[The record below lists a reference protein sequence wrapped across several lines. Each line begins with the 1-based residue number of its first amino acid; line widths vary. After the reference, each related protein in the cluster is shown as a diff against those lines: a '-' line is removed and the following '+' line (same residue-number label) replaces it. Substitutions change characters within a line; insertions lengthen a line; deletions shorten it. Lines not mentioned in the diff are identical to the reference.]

1 MRRFFGLDLLDN
13 RYPSL
18 HGLRFLAILTVVQY
32 HVTSI
37 LVIER
42 HMPLDAEWTTWSLRV
57 FFGMDLF
64 FVLSGFLIG
73 SILLHSLS
81 KTGVRGIGRFYLRRI
96 FRTFPLYYLVLTTLV
111 LIGPMGP
118 GQWKN
123 LWSEYTYL
131 SNFTPLAPGQI
142 VMVWGWSLSLE
153 EQFYLVVPLLF
164 LLLQRLRT
172 DRARIGVL
180 LVLFLSALAFRLW
193 VYFRFG
199 PWDYP
204 VLRGALYFRTP
215 TRFDTLVAGILL
227 AYVHHRWKEELDAWM
242 AVPRHRAAIGVGA
255 LTCLW
260 LLLEPGMFGEE
271 HSNLVHV
278 FLWGTVTSVMYFG
291 VGLLLLHPSREGD
304 EPTFVHRALGA
315 PVFRSLAT
323 LGYGVYLVHIPLC
336 DHFVVPLASTLYARG
351 VAPSAVWAISVVTL
365 MIVTLAVAYVLHLF
379 VEKPSL
385 RVRDLVAG

>member
-1 MRRFFGLDLLDN
+1 VTRFFGLDLLDN
-13 RYPSL
+13 RYPPL
-18 HGLRFLAILTVVQY
+18 HGLRFLAILSVVQF

-42 HMPLDAEWTTWSLRV
+42 RMPLDPEWTAWSLRI

-73 SILLHSLS
+73 SILLHSLA
-81 KTGVRGIGRFYLRRI
+81 KTGVRGIGRFYLRRV

-131 SNFTPLAPGQI
+131 SNFTSLAPGQI

-172 DRARIGVL
+172 DRARIGL
-180 LVLFLSALAFRLW
+180 LVILFFVALALRLW
-193 VYFRFG
+193 VYFRYA
-199 PWDYP
+199 PWEYA

-215 TRFDTLVAGILL
+215 TRFDTLIAGVLL
-227 AYVHHRWKEELDAWM
+227 AYVHHRWKEPLDAWM
-242 AVPRHRAAIGVGA
+242 AVPRHRGVLGVGA
-255 LTCLW
+255 LACLW

-271 HSNLVHV
+271 HVNLVHV
-278 FLWGTVTSVMYFG
+278 FLWGTVTSVMYLAM
-291 VGLLLLHPSREGD
+291 GLLLLHPPAGTDGGAVQR
-304 EPTFVHRALGA
+304 FLGA
-315 PVFRSLAT
+315 PLFRKLAT

-336 DHFVVPLASTLYARG
+336 DHFIVPLASTLYARG
-351 VAPSAVWAISVVTL
+351 WSPPLVWATCFTGL
-365 MIVTLAVAYVLHLF
+365 MVITLALAYALHLL
-379 VEKPSL
+379 VEKPALWL
-385 RVRDLVAG
+385 RDRVAA